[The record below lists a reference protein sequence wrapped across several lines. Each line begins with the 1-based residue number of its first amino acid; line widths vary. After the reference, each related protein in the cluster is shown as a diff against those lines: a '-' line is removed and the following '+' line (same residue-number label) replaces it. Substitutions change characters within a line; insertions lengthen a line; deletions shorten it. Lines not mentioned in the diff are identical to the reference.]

1 MKTSTVLVIG
11 GAGYIGSH
19 VVRQLGAAGYDIV
32 VYDNCSTGHA
42 DAVVA
47 GKFILGDL
55 ADLDRLYQV
64 FGKHRFEAVL
74 HFAASL
80 VVPESLKEPLDY
92 YSNNTR
98 NTLNVL
104 RCCQTFGIKH
114 LVFSSTAAVYGE
126 PTQHPVSETA
136 PLQPINPY
144 GRSKLMSEWMI
155 QDFAK
160 SSPFRYVILRY
171 FNVAGAEPT
180 GRLGQRLPT
189 ATHLIRAACDA
200 ALQRNPHITIFGT
213 DFPTFDGTAIR
224 DFIHVEDL
232 ATAHIDALQYLEL
245 GYDSQILNCG
255 YGYGYTVRQV
265 LDSLRHLTGIDFT
278 ILEGDRRPGDPG
290 NVVASPEKIHKIL
303 EWSPQYNDLDIIVG
317 TAFLWEI
324 QREVSFCHT
333 SPIPKECLV
342 AIADLVRH
350 KLHSKLS
357 IPINSKAL
365 QLETFV

>member
-1 MKTSTVLVIG
+1 MKRSSVLVIG

-19 VVRQLGAAGYDIV
+19 VVRQLGAAGYNII

-42 DAVVA
+42 DAVLS

-64 FGKHRFEAVL
+64 FAKHQFEAVL

-80 VVPESLKEPLDY
+80 VVPESVKQPLDY

-104 RCCQTFGIKH
+104 RCCQAFGIKR

-126 PTQHPVSETA
+126 PTEHPVSETA
-136 PLQPINPY
+136 SLQPINPY

-200 ALQRNPHITIFGT
+200 ALQRNPHVTIFGT
-213 DFPTFDGTAIR
+213 DYPTLDGTAIR

-232 ATAHIDALQYLEL
+232 ATAHVDALQYLEL
-245 GYDSQILNCG
+245 GHESQILNCG

-265 LDSLRHLTGIDFT
+265 LDCLRNLTGIDFT

-290 NVVASPEKIHKIL
+290 NVVASPAKIHKTL
-303 EWSPQYNDLDIIVG
+303 GWSPQYNDLDMIVG

-324 QREVSFCHT
+324 QRELTFCHT
-333 SPIPKECLV
+333 SPMPKECLV
-342 AIADLVRH
+342 AIADLVRY
-350 KLHSKLS
+350 KLQNKFSM
-357 IPINSKAL
+357 PINSQAL